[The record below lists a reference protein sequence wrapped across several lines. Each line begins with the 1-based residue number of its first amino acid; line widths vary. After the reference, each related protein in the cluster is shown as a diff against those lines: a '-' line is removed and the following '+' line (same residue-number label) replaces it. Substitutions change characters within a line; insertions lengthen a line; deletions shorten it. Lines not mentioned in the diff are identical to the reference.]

1 MIKDKQIGKEEI
13 KKQSLLASDMQDE
26 KIHQPKP

>member
-1 MIKDKQIGKEEI
+1 MIKDRLER
-13 KKQSLLASDMQDE
+13 KKFKKSLLASDMQDE